1 MDNPICWTLY
11 LQVLQTYENKL
22 GIELHHQSTVQ
33 KEFFYVEPKTARSP
47 SFGKAQNQFW
57 EWT

>member
-1 MDNPICWTLY
+1 MDNSICWTLY

-33 KEFFYVEPKTARSP
+33 KEFFYV
-47 SFGKAQNQFW
+47 
-57 EWT
+57 